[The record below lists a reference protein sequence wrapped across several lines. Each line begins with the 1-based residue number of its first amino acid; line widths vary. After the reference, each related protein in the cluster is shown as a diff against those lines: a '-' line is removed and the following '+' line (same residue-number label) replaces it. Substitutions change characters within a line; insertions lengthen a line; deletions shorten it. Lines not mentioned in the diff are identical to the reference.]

1 MGYRHELKFLM
12 SPGEAEFLATRLR
25 LTLSQDPYAARN
37 GGKYL
42 IRSLYFDTPYE
53 RAVEEKVSGV
63 EFRDKYRIRIYN
75 FSDKTIKFERK
86 HKNSQFIKKDSLGL
100 TRAQCDAVLNGETEF
115 LLHRKEPFAR
125 ELYAAIRTGYLRPR
139 VLVDYEREP
148 FVFPL
153 EDVRITFD
161 RNVRTSMRCTE
172 LFNPHVPTY
181 PATEY
186 GDCCILEVKFNKY
199 LPGYVRDLIQV
210 GAASHVAASKYLVC
224 RQFDF

>member
-1 MGYRHELKFLM
+1 M
-12 SPGEAEFLATRLR
+12 
-25 LTLSQDPYAARN
+25 
-37 GGKYL
+37 
-42 IRSLYFDTPYE
+42 
-53 RAVEEKVSGV
+53 SGV

-86 HKNSQFIKKDSLGL
+86 HKNGQFIKKDSLGL
-100 TRAQCDAVLNGETEF
+100 TRAQCDAVLSGETEF

-125 ELYAAIRTGYLRPR
+125 ELYVAIRTEYLRPR